1 MACKKCEQKKEIKKD
16 EDIVVKQ
23 ISTPFKITSLKGTK
37 KVKTS
42 SKITNL

>member
-1 MACKKCEQKKEIKKD
+1 MACKKCEKKRRIEKD
-16 EDIVVKQ
+16 EDIAVKQ

>member
-1 MACKKCEQKKEIKKD
+1 MACKKCEKKKEIKKD
-16 EDIVVKQ
+16 EDIVVKK

-42 SKITNL
+42 YKITNL

>member
-1 MACKKCEQKKEIKKD
+1 MACKKCEKKRRIEKD
-16 EDIVVKQ
+16 EDIVVKK

-37 KVKTS
+37 KVKAS